1 MLTRSVFQSDGPS
14 LLPSSLM
21 QDEVPESNATL
32 DIAKAAEPSSIR
44 PLWEIEKEALQYTL
58 TELKGNIS
66 QAAAQLQISRTA
78 IYRKIKKYDLNFSDN
93 QGQEESKDA

>member
-1 MLTRSVFQSDGPS
+1 
-14 LLPSSLM
+14 
-21 QDEVPESNATL
+21 
-32 DIAKAAEPSSIR
+32 
-44 PLWEIEKEALQYTL
+44 
-58 TELKGNIS
+58 GNIS